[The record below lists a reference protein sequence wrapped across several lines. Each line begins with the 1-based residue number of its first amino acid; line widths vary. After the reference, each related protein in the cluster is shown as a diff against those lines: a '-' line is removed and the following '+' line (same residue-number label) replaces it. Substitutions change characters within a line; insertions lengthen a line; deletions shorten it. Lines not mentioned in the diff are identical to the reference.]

1 MSFSLT
7 PDSDVNLPIPEIY
20 QPSQAASSCSWVPF
34 YEFFAPLFC
43 LPIGSVTEPHLEEPE
58 VIVYPHPQFVHPA
71 HSPRLHIPRSLHGT
85 LVLDDIPENNS
96 APEETPAVDH
106 TLYHGMSSEYIKSSI
121 ENLVDTAKDYLNLSA
136 APKLHFQWVLQSLK
150 NDIEIHSSNIPGNP
164 AAIIRSK
171 YLVNCPADIVKN
183 VLLSEHTMQILDPTL
198 ERYET
203 VFQLP
208 SLNAVARKYFYKA
221 YFPISPRDFVA
232 LTAWIPVDDG
242 ILIVSS
248 SLPDS
253 YFPEIKGFV
262 RGYVILSAFYLKV
275 LSEHVTEVTVINH
288 ANVMAN
294 VPSYI
299 LNKAATN
306 IPMQYAKS
314 LRKLCSSDFA

>member
-1 MSFSLT
+1 
-7 PDSDVNLPIPEIY
+7 
-20 QPSQAASSCSWVPF
+20 
-34 YEFFAPLFC
+34 
-43 LPIGSVTEPHLEEPE
+43 
-58 VIVYPHPQFVHPA
+58 
-71 HSPRLHIPRSLHGT
+71 
-85 LVLDDIPENNS
+85 
-96 APEETPAVDH
+96 
-106 TLYHGMSSEYIKSSI
+106 
-121 ENLVDTAKDYLNLSA
+121 
-136 APKLHFQWVLQSLK
+136 
-150 NDIEIHSSNIPGNP
+150 
-164 AAIIRSK
+164 
-171 YLVNCPADIVKN
+171 
-183 VLLSEHTMQILDPTL
+183 
-198 ERYET
+198 
-203 VFQLP
+203 
-208 SLNAVARKYFYKA
+208 
-221 YFPISPRDFVA
+221 VA